1 MKNHFKSFSLPQIF
15 SINLGE
21 LEKKYLEFQKEF
33 HPDKSS
39 SEDISK
45 SIEINEA
52 YKVLSDD
59 FLRASHLLEL
69 QNIDIL
75 NNERATKVD
84 SATLL
89 HVLELQEEI
98 SEITEKSEI
107 EALRKEINGEF
118 KDLISKAVEL
128 LEASKIADAAQNL
141 IKAKYLKK
149 SLEDL
154 KIRKRNN

>member
-1 MKNHFKSFSLPQIF
+1 
-15 SINLGE
+15 
-21 LEKKYLEFQKEF
+21 
-33 HPDKSS
+33 
-39 SEDISK
+39 
-45 SIEINEA
+45 
-52 YKVLSDD
+52 
-59 FLRASHLLEL
+59 LRASHLLEL